1 MNTLSLL
8 LFFKDVDNIGFL
20 LRKNKNKTKK
30 KVGHDYLKTK
40 KNKSVALIENQK
52 QANSSIRLT

>member
-40 KNKSVALIENQK
+40 KSVALIKNQK